1 MTIWHFSNKELDTT
15 VAPTNYRNDLTL
27 DEKVLMAIVRAAEN
41 FKRAHSAVFKA
52 YGLSFPQYNILRVL
66 ESSHLGQNKIST
78 VGKIMLVP
86 NANMTGLAKRM
97 EQNGFITRQPDPDDE
112 RVTLLKITG
121 KGRLTLRQIKKK
133 KDASISAILQDFD
146 NSNKT
151 ELLEKI
157 KKIITATAAMPQ
169 T

>member
-1 MTIWHFSNKELDTT
+1 

-41 FKRAHSAVFKA
+41 FKRTHSAVFKPF
-52 YGLSFPQYNILRVL
+52 GLSFPQYNILRVL

-97 EQNGFITRQPDPDDE
+97 EQKGFITRQPDPDDE
-112 RVTLLKITG
+112 RVTLLKITE
-121 KGRLTLRQIKKK
+121 KGRRTLRQIKKEK
-133 KDASISAILQDFD
+133 NAAISAILQDFD
-146 NSNKT
+146 RSNKT

>member
-1 MTIWHFSNKELDTT
+1 M
-15 VAPTNYRNDLTL
+15 APNNYRNDLTL

-41 FKRAHSAVFKA
+41 FKRAHSAVFKQ

-86 NANMTGLAKRM
+86 GANMTGLAKRM

-112 RVTLLKITG
+112 RVTLLKIT
-121 KGRLTLRQIKKK
+121 KTGRQTLRQIKKE
-133 KDASISAILQDFD
+133 KDSAISAILQDLD
-146 NSNKT
+146 NSDKT
-151 ELLEKI
+151 MLLEKI
-157 KKIITATAAMPQ
+157 KKIITATAAMTQ
-169 T
+169 V

>member
-1 MTIWHFSNKELDTT
+1 M
-15 VAPTNYRNDLTL
+15 APTNYRNDLTL